1 VIISQGKK
9 SAIKSK
15 NDRGNLEAIE
25 GSQECPLC
33 KQYNTIIVDP
43 ESTDTVCSKCG
54 MVVSDKTETW
64 LEWQTNDF
72 VEMQPNTRTGPPVSL
87 ARRDM
92 GLSTVIGNENIDA
105 RRNQIKSVVLP
116 TLRRLRTWDLRT
128 QSNNHHFRVAFRELD
143 TLKDK
148 LGLSEAIAEKA
159 AYVYRKAH
167 EKGMIR
173 GRSTFAV
180 LAAAVY
186 IACRQMDA
194 PRTLDDIV
202 TASNI
207 KRKSIT
213 KCHRELIFELQLKL
227 PEIDNK
233 KCVVRVAN
241 KANVSEK
248 TKYKAI
254 DLMDEVVKQGIS
266 TGKDPMGLAAAVL
279 YASCIMTGEQKSQ
292 TDLARAA
299 QITQVT
305 IRNRFKDLS
314 NRLELHG

>member
-1 VIISQGKK
+1 MIIPQEKK
-9 SAIKSK
+9 RAINS
-15 NDRGNLEAIE
+15 DRDTNTE
-25 GSQECPLC
+25 SQECPLC
-33 KQYNTIIVDP
+33 KEYNTIIVDP
-43 ESTDTVCSKCG
+43 RSTDTVCIKCG
-54 MVVSDKTETW
+54 MVLSDKTDAW
-64 LEWQTNDF
+64 LDWQANDF
-72 VEMQPNTRTGPPVSL
+72 EEMQVYTKTGPPLSL
-87 ARRDM
+87 TRRDISV
-92 GLSTVIGNENIDA
+92 STIIGNENLDA
-105 RRNQIKSVVLP
+105 RRKQIKPKVLP
-116 TLRRLRTWDLRT
+116 TLRRLRTWDSRT
-128 QSNNHHFRVAFRELD
+128 QTNNYHFRTAFRELD

-159 AYVYRKAH
+159 AYIFRKAH

-173 GRSTFAV
+173 GRSALAV
-180 LAAAVY
+180 LAATVY

-202 TASNI
+202 IASNI
-207 KRKSIT
+207 KRKLIT
-213 KCHRELIFELQLKL
+213 KSHRELIFELQLKL
-227 PEIDNK
+227 PDIDNR

-254 DLMDEVVKQGIS
+254 NLMDKVVKEGIS

-279 YASCIMTGEQKSQ
+279 YASCIITGEQKSQ

>member
-1 VIISQGKK
+1 MIIPHDKK
-9 SAIKSK
+9 TGSAA
-15 NDRGNLEAIE
+15 DNLESTL
-25 GSQECPLC
+25 GSQKCPLC
-33 KQYNTIIVDP
+33 EQNNTIITDP
-43 ESTDTVCSKCG
+43 ISTDTVCYKCG
-54 MVVSDKTETW
+54 MVILDKTDTW
-64 LEWQTNDF
+64 LEWQARSKYEIQDRNSA
-72 VEMQPNTRTGPPVSL
+72 GPPLSL
-87 ARRDM
+87 SRRDI
-92 GLSTVIGNENIDA
+92 GLSTIIGNENLDA
-105 RRNQIKSVVLP
+105 RRNHIKPMVLP
-116 TLRRLRTWDLRT
+116 TLRRIRTWDLRT
-128 QSNNHHFRVAFRELD
+128 QTNNYHFRVAFRELD
-143 TLKDK
+143 NLKDK

-159 AYVYRKAH
+159 AYIFRKAH
-167 EKGMIR
+167 EKGMVR
-173 GRSTFAV
+173 GRSTSAV

-186 IACRQMDA
+186 IASRQMEA
-194 PRTLDDIV
+194 PRTLEDVV

-207 KRKSIT
+207 KRKAIT
-213 KCHRELIFELQLKL
+213 KCHRELIFGLQLKL
-227 PEIDNK
+227 PDIDNK

-254 DLMDEVVKQGIS
+254 NLMDEVVKRGIS